1 MGTTTTTRL
10 LFAAA
15 TLFTLPMIDTPAA
28 QARDY
33 PFCLMGRDFAGV
45 GDCKYDSYAQC
56 MAAASG
62 REAYCGANPFPG
74 YFDATPAA
82 AQPQSKRRAAR

>member
-1 MGTTTTTRL
+1 MAIKKL
-10 LFAAA
+10 LFAAVVLGA
-15 TLFTLPMIDTPAA
+15 LPLIDTSAA

-33 PFCLMGRDFAGV
+33 PFCLMGRDFAGI

-56 MAAASG
+56 MDAASG

-74 YFDATPAA
+74 YFDQKAGVVKLEP
-82 AQPQSKRRAAR
+82 KRR

>member
-1 MGTTTTTRL
+1 MSTQKL
-10 LFAAA
+10 LLAAVA
-15 TLFTLPMIDTPAA
+15 LGALPMIDVSAA

-45 GDCKYDSYAQC
+45 GDCKYDTYAQC

-74 YFDATPAA
+74 YFDAKPIA
-82 AQPQSKRRAAR
+82 AQPQAKRGANR

>member
-1 MGTTTTTRL
+1 MSTTRNL
-10 LFAAA
+10 LIATFALGA
-15 TLFTLPMIDTPAA
+15 LLMIDATAA

-45 GDCKYDSYAQC
+45 GDCKYDTYAQC

-62 REAYCGANPFPG
+62 REAYCGSNPFPG
-74 YFDATPAA
+74 YFEDRSSLTQT
-82 AQPQSKRRAAR
+82 QPRRRAAR